1 MWSITR
7 EKLLMKGAERC
18 PEVVEELVCFSA
30 AQLGL
35 DAGLIELYRKRQPTI
50 SERQQTI
57 TDYLRLRPFDDA
69 EAAQL
74 EQFLFEES
82 CRLEQAAALIGRAR
96 EFLKEQR
103 VLEPAEFRIARIVG
117 GQRARAREHI
127 FRRIAASVSN
137 GLAGTLED
145 LLVVTP
151 DENSSGLQRL
161 TLGIPYGYNSHRS
174 RLGRDNRP
182 KLFRKT
188 NISNDVAGAL
198 HPYRRSLWSSYCWPI
213 YVSDA

>member
-1 MWSITR
+1 
-7 EKLLMKGAERC
+7 MKGAERC

-96 EFLKEQR
+96 E
-103 VLEPAEFRIARIVG
+103 
-117 GQRARAREHI
+117 HI

-198 HPYRRSLWSSYCWPI
+198 HL
-213 YVSDA
+213 